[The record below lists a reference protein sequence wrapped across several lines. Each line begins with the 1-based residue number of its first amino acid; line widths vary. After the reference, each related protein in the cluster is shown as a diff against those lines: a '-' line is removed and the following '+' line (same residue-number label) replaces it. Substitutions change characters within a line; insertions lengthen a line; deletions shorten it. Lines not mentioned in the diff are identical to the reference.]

1 LRDFS
6 FSKADRIR
14 KRFDFI
20 RIGKTGK
27 KLQNRHFILCYSK
40 GLTEKSRLGITVT
53 KKVGN
58 AAKRNRIKRISR
70 EFYRL
75 NRHKINGTWDM
86 NIIAKRESVQTTSIE
101 LFQSLENIFSRIANH
116 LETE

>member
-1 LRDFS
+1 MRDFS

-14 KRFDFI
+14 KRSDFI

-27 KLQNRHFILCYSK
+27 KLQNRDFIFYYTK

-58 AAKRNRIKRISR
+58 AAERNRIKRISR
-70 EFYRL
+70 EYYRL

-86 NIIAKRESVQTTSIE
+86 NIIAKRESVKKPSSE
-101 LFQSLENIFSRIANH
+101 LFKSLENIFSRIANH
-116 LETE
+116 LEIE

>member
-1 LRDFS
+1 MREFS

-14 KRFDFI
+14 KRSDFI
-20 RIGKTGK
+20 RIGKTGIK
-27 KLQNRHFILCYSK
+27 RQNKNFILYYSK
-40 GLTEKSRLGITVT
+40 GLTEKSRIGITVT
-53 KKVGN
+53 KRVGN

-70 EFYRL
+70 EYYRL
-75 NRHKINGTWDM
+75 NRHKINGIWDM
-86 NIIAKRESVQTTSIE
+86 SIIAKRESAQTTSNE